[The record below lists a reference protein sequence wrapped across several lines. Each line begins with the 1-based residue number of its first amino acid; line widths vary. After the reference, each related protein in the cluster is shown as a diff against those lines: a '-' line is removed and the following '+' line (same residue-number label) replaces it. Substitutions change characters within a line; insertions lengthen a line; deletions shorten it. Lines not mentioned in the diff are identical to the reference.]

1 MAELAYD
8 TVAEARLLE
17 AADFDSGQAEAI
29 VSSVNRAMACN
40 HKLAEDLASI
50 KARLGADLV
59 TKDDIRD
66 MLVKDDIRN
75 MVVKDDIRDMLVK
88 DDIRNMLVKDDIRD
102 MLVKDDIR
110 DMLVKDDIRDM
121 VVKDDIRDMVVKDD
135 IRDMVVKDD
144 IRDMVVKDDIR
155 DMATRDCLTE
165 IMAEFR
171 AEAREN
177 FATKTEIAEFRVDM
191 ADGFLR
197 MYRSFAMGALGIC
210 GLILALVPIILLK

>member
-40 HKLAEDLASI
+40 QKMAEDLASI

-66 MLVKDDIRN
+66 MLVKDDIR
-75 MVVKDDIRDMLVK
+75 
-88 DDIRNMLVKDDIRD
+88 
-102 MLVKDDIR
+102 
-110 DMLVKDDIRDM
+110 
-121 VVKDDIRDMVVKDD
+121 
-135 IRDMVVKDD
+135 
-144 IRDMVVKDDIR
+144 

-171 AEAREN
+171 AEARAN

-191 ADGFLR
+191 TDGFLR
-197 MYRSFAMGALGIC
+197 MYRSFAMGVLGIC
-210 GLILALVPIILLK
+210 GLILGLVPIILLK

>member
-17 AADFDSGQAEAI
+17 AADFASGQAEAI

-40 HKLAEDLASI
+40 QKMAEDLASI

-66 MLVKDDIRN
+66 MVTKDDIRD

-88 DDIRNMLVKDDIRD
+88 DDIRNMLVKDDIRN
-102 MLVKDDIR
+102 L
-110 DMLVKDDIRDM
+110 
-121 VVKDDIRDMVVKDD
+121 
-135 IRDMVVKDD
+135 
-144 IRDMVVKDDIR
+144 
-155 DMATRDCLTE
+155 ATRDCLTE

>member
-66 MLVKDDIRN
+66 MLVKDDIR
-75 MVVKDDIRDMLVK
+75 D
-88 DDIRNMLVKDDIRD
+88 MLVKDDIRD

-110 DMLVKDDIRDM
+110 DML
-121 VVKDDIRDMVVKDD
+121 VKDDIRDMVVKDD

>member
-40 HKLAEDLASI
+40 QKMAEDLASI

-66 MLVKDDIRN
+66 MLVKDDIR
-75 MVVKDDIRDMLVK
+75 DML
-88 DDIRNMLVKDDIRD
+88 
-102 MLVKDDIR
+102 
-110 DMLVKDDIRDM
+110 
-121 VVKDDIRDMVVKDD
+121 
-135 IRDMVVKDD
+135 VKDD

-171 AEAREN
+171 AEARAN

-191 ADGFLR
+191 TDGFLR
-197 MYRSFAMGALGIC
+197 MYRSFAMGVLGIC
-210 GLILALVPIILLK
+210 GLILGLVPIILLK

>member
-29 VSSVNRAMACN
+29 VGSVNRAMAFN
-40 HKLAEDLASI
+40 QKMAEDLASI

-66 MLVKDDIRN
+66 MVVKDDIRN
-75 MVVKDDIRDMLVK
+75 LV
-88 DDIRNMLVKDDIRD
+88 
-102 MLVKDDIR
+102 
-110 DMLVKDDIRDM
+110 
-121 VVKDDIRDMVVKDD
+121 
-135 IRDMVVKDD
+135 
-144 IRDMVVKDDIR
+144 
-155 DMATRDCLTE
+155 TRDCLTE

-171 AEAREN
+171 AEARAN

-191 ADGFLR
+191 KEGFLR
-197 MYRSFAMGALGIC
+197 MYRSFAMGVLGIC

>member
-40 HKLAEDLASI
+40 QKMAEDLASI

-66 MLVKDDIRN
+66 MLVKDDIRD
-75 MVVKDDIRDMLVK
+75 MVVK
-88 DDIRNMLVKDDIRD
+88 NDIRD

-110 DMLVKDDIRDM
+110 DML
-121 VVKDDIRDMVVKDD
+121 
-135 IRDMVVKDD
+135 
-144 IRDMVVKDDIR
+144 VKDDIR

-171 AEAREN
+171 AEARAN

-191 ADGFLR
+191 TDGFLR
-197 MYRSFAMGALGIC
+197 MYRSFAMGVLGIC
-210 GLILALVPIILLK
+210 GLILGLVPIILLK

>member
-40 HKLAEDLASI
+40 QKMAEDLASI

-66 MLVKDDIRN
+66 MLVKDDIR
-75 MVVKDDIRDMLVK
+75 D
-88 DDIRNMLVKDDIRD
+88 MLVKDDIRD

-121 VVKDDIRDMVVKDD
+121 VVKDDIRDM
-135 IRDMVVKDD
+135 
-144 IRDMVVKDDIR
+144 
-155 DMATRDCLTE
+155 ATRDCLTE

-171 AEAREN
+171 AEARAN

-191 ADGFLR
+191 TDGFLR
-197 MYRSFAMGALGIC
+197 MYRSFAMGVLGIC

>member
-40 HKLAEDLASI
+40 QKMAEDLASI

-66 MLVKDDIRN
+66 MLVKDDIR
-75 MVVKDDIRDMLVK
+75 DML
-88 DDIRNMLVKDDIRD
+88 
-102 MLVKDDIR
+102 
-110 DMLVKDDIRDM
+110 
-121 VVKDDIRDMVVKDD
+121 
-135 IRDMVVKDD
+135 VKDD

-171 AEAREN
+171 AEARAN

-191 ADGFLR
+191 TDGFLR
-197 MYRSFAMGALGIC
+197 MYRSFAMGVLGIC